1 MNKEKMI
8 LEIAKATCTKAE
20 ARKALGIV
28 LEVIRR
34 ELKKGD
40 RVTLSGFGTFSVVKR
55 SARNGRNP
63 HTGVLMNIAA
73 KKVPKFTASKTL
85 KDYVQG

>member
-1 MNKEKMI
+1 MNKEKVI
-8 LEIAKATCTKAE
+8 LEIAKATCTKSE

-40 RVTLSGFGTFSVVKR
+40 KVTFSGFGTFSVSKR

-63 HTGVLMNIAA
+63 QTGAWMKIEAR
-73 KKVPKFTASKTL
+73 KVPKFTASKNL
-85 KDYVQG
+85 KDYVQ